1 MSEGYIERLSD
12 VIGHEIAK
20 DGNIV
25 QKSDEEWATIDN
37 APIDENTPSLV
48 IALKLLREVRAKGN
62 YNVGDAIQKLQW
74 QYIQRMEDDILA
86 SDLLTK
92 WYKKF
97 KYRNTLKNLKAAV
110 QILKEGEC
118 NFKNITSGY
127 LFEAEISDTDTML
140 DEQLSYSEQPKM
152 VQPLMRFML
161 TGRSWRKNGRV

>member
-1 MSEGYIERLSD
+1 M
-12 VIGHEIAK
+12 
-20 DGNIV
+20 
-25 QKSDEEWATIDN
+25 
-37 APIDENTPSLV
+37 
-48 IALKLLREVRAKGN
+48 RAKGN

-97 KYRNTLKNLKAAV
+97 KYRNTLKNLEAAV

-118 NFKNITSGY
+118 NFKNITSGN
-127 LFEAEISDTDTML
+127 LFEVEISDTDTML

-161 TGRSWRKNGRV
+161 TGRSWRKNGRG

>member
-1 MSEGYIERLSD
+1 M
-12 VIGHEIAK
+12 
-20 DGNIV
+20 
-25 QKSDEEWATIDN
+25 
-37 APIDENTPSLV
+37 PSLV